1 MSGNRAVC
9 INAATM
15 ALINAG
21 IPMRDFVCACS
32 ASLIDDTPV
41 VGELIF
47 NKILLA
53 KSHSHD

>member
-21 IPMRDFVCACS
+21 IPMRDFICACS

-41 VGELIF
+41 VGKLIY
-47 NKILLA
+47 
-53 KSHSHD
+53 